1 MRSVLFI
8 LLAALVGT
16 ATEPRFATVNGV
28 KLHYLDW
35 GGKGEV
41 LLFLTCLGGTA
52 EDFEPLAT
60 PFTGQFHVLGLTR
73 RGQGQSAKPESGYDN
88 ATLVQDIKAFLD
100 NQKIKRATLIGYS
113 LAGNEMTQFA
123 TLYPRRVNKL
133 IYLDAAYDLPKNAEL
148 GRKGN
153 LNLPPLEAD
162 KPTLEL
168 IARSNE
174 FRPDYKPIKAP
185 ALGVFVTYDD
195 PPKSPLLD
203 DATKA
208 KLLKWWHEYGKAY
221 RREMID
227 QFQRDMK
234 HSRVLE
240 LHNTT
245 HGGFVFEKSQ
255 QLILIREMQQFLSN

>member
-1 MRSVLFI
+1 M
-8 LLAALVGT
+8 
-16 ATEPRFATVNGV
+16 NGV

-41 LLFLTCLGGTA
+41 LLFLTCLGGSA
-52 EDFEPLAT
+52 DDFEPLAM

-73 RGQGQSAKPESGYDN
+73 RGQGQSAKPDSGYDN
-88 ATLVQDIKAFLD
+88 ATLVEDIKAFLD
-100 NQKIKRATLIGYS
+100 SQKINRATLIGYS

-123 TLYPRRVNKL
+123 TLYPRRVKKL
-133 IYLDAAYDLPKNAEL
+133 IYLDAAYDLPRNTEL

-153 LNLPPLEAD
+153 LNLPPMPGAD
-162 KPTLEL
+162 EPTLEL

-174 FRPDYKPIKAP
+174 YRPDYKPIKAP
-185 ALGVFVTYDD
+185 ALGIFVTYDE
-195 PPKSPLLD
+195 PPKSPLWD

-208 KLLKWWHEYGKAY
+208 KLLKWWFEYGKAY

-227 QFQRDMK
+227 QFQADMK
-234 HSRVLE
+234 RSSVLE

-245 HGGFVFEKSQ
+245 HGGFIFETAQ
-255 QLILIREMQQFLSN
+255 QQVLIREMRKFLSNK